1 MQTFHSKQIRT
12 PLLYLLIS
20 LIAGLI
26 FSKEFVASPLS
37 LIFLASPFLATCL
50 FLAYTGKCP
59 RIWIF
64 SYFLASTLSFWAYG
78 ELRAPPQP
86 DQSYSNLPPRE
97 AVLTFKIQQ
106 NIHENLLYQTSSGF
120 AKVVQSSVTS
130 KIQPGTSI
138 YYQQDLSEPDTT
150 PAQKGETI
158 RATGILDPIQSTP
171 GKSDFN
177 FDAYLIE
184 NGIHYRFERTS
195 RWTLISPNNLY
206 QKMLTSAFHKM
217 DNTLRL
223 GGPADTGLANIYTA
237 MLLGQKDALSD
248 EQNTRYQRSG
258 TMHFFAI
265 SGLHIGVIAAVI
277 AQALRLIRI
286 PRRISPWIGLPLLLL
301 YVQVTGSAPSAIRAF
316 LMAAFF
322 WASYALQRQR
332 NPMGALIASA
342 VGVLLIDPQQLWQV
356 GFQLSYAVVLS
367 ILLFGLPLASFIKN
381 KLNPYRY
388 LPESDYSTRQ
398 KLTLSLIDKGALLF
412 AISLSAWLASAPLC
426 AAIFGFLAPIAILL
440 NIVLVNLVAI
450 TICTGV
456 LSLTFGLLGLS
467 PIASFL
473 NHAAWLVIDMIDY
486 FVDIGLKVPYATLNT
501 DAFPRN
507 IGYIWLLAYLSG
519 LLLLHSYLKARK
531 SISQNAN

>member
-1 MQTFHSKQIRT
+1 
-12 PLLYLLIS
+12 
-20 LIAGLI
+20 
-26 FSKEFVASPLS
+26 
-37 LIFLASPFLATCL
+37 
-50 FLAYTGKCP
+50 
-59 RIWIF
+59 
-64 SYFLASTLSFWAYG
+64 
-78 ELRAPPQP
+78 
-86 DQSYSNLPPRE
+86 
-97 AVLTFKIQQ
+97 
-106 NIHENLLYQTSSGF
+106 
-120 AKVVQSSVTS
+120 
-130 KIQPGTSI
+130 
-138 YYQQDLSEPDTT
+138 
-150 PAQKGETI
+150 
-158 RATGILDPIQSTP
+158 
-171 GKSDFN
+171 
-177 FDAYLIE
+177 
-184 NGIHYRFERTS
+184 
-195 RWTLISPNNLY
+195 
-206 QKMLTSAFHKM
+206 
-217 DNTLRL
+217 
-223 GGPADTGLANIYTA
+223 

-367 ILLFGLPLASFIKN
+367 ILLFGLPLATFIKN

-388 LPESDYSTRQ
+388 LPETDYSTRQ

-467 PIASFL
+467 PIAGFL

-486 FVDIGLKVPYATLNT
+486 FVDLGLKVPFSTLNT
-501 DAFPRN
+501 ENLPQQ
-507 IGYIWLLAYLSG
+507 IGYWWLLVYLLG
-519 LLLLHSYLKARK
+519 ILLLHIGL
-531 SISQNAN
+531 ANRAFRPLNSDK